1 MSKPEFEQEG
11 MEGLTTD
18 DTEEHKGD
26 MFNRR

>member
-11 MEGLTTD
+11 MEGLTAD
-18 DTEEHKGD
+18 DREEHKGD